1 MVVQDRF
8 SALQNEN
15 VRLYHVFEM
24 NGSFINPPEAPS
36 VRIVDKDGV
45 GTLGTISAIQAGPGV
60 YYIDWFVPIGL
71 SVGRYYDEWTF
82 RFTSNDTGSSKEIT
96 YFEVY
101 PKDSIINFSSSVVSQ
116 RFSDAMQ
123 KAIRDLGNYFIYEV
137 QHLPLYAE
145 QAQRTGDGLRRNFT
159 YKNWNQDP
167 RPIMRINNRIV
178 NDGWYT
184 DYNGNVFFE
193 NSLDDSDVV
202 VGSYNFAYFSPE
214 DLAGFIN
221 IGISAMNSLPP
232 PSSYMDIQQIPMAW
246 LHGVLLYA
254 SIQALRRVLLGLTTQ
269 EISIIFGDGE
279 KLAAAREIIKAMYE
293 SYWATWQ
300 LVSSGIKK
308 QLPMIGQIIMPEY
321 TLPGGRARWYRYMYV
336 SGVSG

>member
-15 VRLYHVFEM
+15 VRLYHVFES

-45 GTLGTISAIQAGPGV
+45 GTLGTVSAVQAGPGV
-60 YYIDWFVPIGL
+60 YYVDWFVPIDL
-71 SVGRYYDEWTF
+71 PIGRYYDEWTF
-82 RFTSNDTGSSKEIT
+82 RFTSSDTGSTKEVT

-101 PKDSIINFSSSVVSQ
+101 PKDSIINFSASVVSQ
-116 RFSDAMQ
+116 KFSDAMQ
-123 KAIRDLGNYFIYEV
+123 KAVRDLGNYFIYEV

-145 QAQRTGDGLRRNFT
+145 QAQRTGDKLRRNFA

-167 RPIMRINNRIV
+167 RPTMRINNRIV

-184 DYNGNVFFE
+184 DYNGNVYFE
-193 NSLDDSDVV
+193 NPLDDSDVV
-202 VGSYNFAYFSPE
+202 VGTYNFAYFSLN

-232 PSSYMDIQQIPMAW
+232 VSAYVDIQQIPTAW
-246 LHGVLLYA
+246 WHGVLLYA

-269 EISIIFGDGE
+269 EISIIFGDGDR
-279 KLAAAREIIKAMYE
+279 LSAARDIIKGMYE

-300 LVSSGIKK
+300 LISSGIKK
-308 QLPMIGQIIMPEY
+308 QLPQIGQIVMPEY